1 MNAYVYGLDVALA
14 EKSLKKKVNLLS
26 VEKTEFNRRIQ
37 EQIFGLEKQKG
48 IIVETQ
54 DKEIV
59 LRLTL
64 SEIVSRL
71 EENYREE
78 LYEKLF
84 AGRL

>member
-1 MNAYVYGLDVALA
+1 M
-14 EKSLKKKVNLLS
+14 S

-37 EQIFGLEKQKG
+37 ELAFGLENQKG